1 MEAFSGKK
9 LNRDSGREGWERKRK
24 RKMNEGKG
32 ERERCDEGRGNWRG
46 SEREKGKRRERRRLR
61 YILYYVGRSERKGAR
76 WEDKDGVD
84 AGYRSVGL
92 KTTLRGRGAVCKT
105 DHVRVGGARG
115 ARGPRGSLRSLQ
127 LLTLFP
133 TCVCLARPRLSF
145 GIPTIRWDYRLRY
158 EATDCHRF

>member
-1 MEAFSGKK
+1 MNDGSVQWQKVEQRLGK
-9 LNRDSGREGWERKRK
+9 GRMGARK

-32 ERERCDEGRGNWRG
+32 ERERCDEGRGSWRG
-46 SEREKGKRRERRRLR
+46 SKKEKGKRQREED
-61 YILYYVGRSERKGAR
+61 YTIFYYVGRSERKGAR

-115 ARGPRGSLRSLQ
+115 ARGPRGSLRSL
-127 LLTLFP
+127 
-133 TCVCLARPRLSF
+133 
-145 GIPTIRWDYRLRY
+145 
-158 EATDCHRF
+158 

>member
-32 ERERCDEGRGNWRG
+32 ERESDATKVGEIGEEARGRKANGERG
-46 SEREKGKRRERRRLR
+46 RLR